1 MKIWRE
7 FNSSHSSN
15 ITVVGKFET
24 PDNVRK
30 SFDIIEDFSLG
41 AWEERF
47 PSIEDFKEHWSK
59 EFHEDIKY
67 IGITE
72 DEYYLGI
79 DNAPTITKAAD
90 TIVISN
96 LRHNNLGGLI
106 KLLHFAGAKKITID
120 Q

>member
-1 MKIWRE
+1 MKIWQE

-24 PDNVRK
+24 PENLEK
-30 SFDIIEDFSLG
+30 AYEMIEDFTLG
-41 AWEERF
+41 TWEERHGSF
-47 PSIEDFKEHWSK
+47 ENFTEHWSEK
-59 EFHEDIKY
+59 FHPDVKYIDIK
-67 IGITE
+67 E

-79 DNAPTITKAAD
+79 DREPDFSRTKDTIT
-90 TIVISN
+90 ISR

-106 KLLHFAGAKKITID
+106 KLLQFAGARKISIE